1 LGYLREEEMA
11 TDLVLGSRCCNKRE
25 IRGWNR
31 TRLLVNKVTNRI
43 TGMIIK
49 LPSSDYTTGFRCYSK
64 DYIVKALP
72 KLHSQIYGIQM
83 RRLQAKLQN
92 SKVSKIAE
100 CFKNRKKGKSKLSL
114 TEIAGFSTYFLK
126 VIWEQPFEIE

>member
-72 KLHSQIYGIQM
+72 KLHSQTYGIQIET
-83 RRLQAKLQN
+83 LA
-92 SKVSKIAE
+92 
-100 CFKNRKKGKSKLSL
+100 GKTSESED
-114 TEIAGFSTYFLK
+114 T
-126 VIWEQPFEIE
+126 